1 MKTRLQDSKKKK
13 KDDLAA
19 MLDPHSH
26 TALHPVPEM
35 RSSFPSFRLALQFT
49 LIPTQA
55 TTFLCYFFK
64 PLKALHYMPSPVHAM
79 GT

>member
-19 MLDPHSH
+19 MLGPHSH

-49 LIPTQA
+49 
-55 TTFLCYFFK
+55 
-64 PLKALHYMPSPVHAM
+64 
-79 GT
+79 